1 MAREKKF
8 STPEMFRET
17 RILLLK
23 YGYEGF
29 TFSLLADALSVSRAA
44 IYKYYMNKEE
54 LIIDYM
60 VDEMSK
66 LVSEFE
72 NMDKS
77 LAFLNQLDQL
87 LNIIV
92 DYKDIHQIL
101 GMAHQIQVN
110 GSKTI
115 VKKKEQLEKLHLD
128 MYKILQGFIMQGKR
142 EKLLKEHLPNDLILG
157 FIFQSINIPNHN
169 GTANKLW
176 INSIKE
182 MVCYGIFHVE

>member
-17 RILLLK
+17 RLLLLK

-60 VDEMSK
+60 VDEMNK
-66 LVSEFE
+66 LVLDFE

-77 LAFLNQLDQL
+77 LPFLEQLDQL
-87 LNIIV
+87 LNIIF
-92 DYKDIHQIL
+92 DNKDIHQIL
-101 GMAHQIQVN
+101 GMAHQIQAN
-110 GSKTI
+110 GSKSI
-115 VKKKEQLEKLHLD
+115 VEKKEQLEKLHLE
-128 MYKILQGFIMQGKR
+128 MYQILQGFILQGKR
-142 EKLLKEHLPNDLILG
+142 ENLLKEHLPDDLILG

-169 GTANKLW
+169 GMANDMW

-182 MVCYGIFHVE
+182 MVWYGIFHVK